1 MTSHAVSAMSARAG
15 SFALGHRAVNR
26 ARGGRC
32 GQKASRPAG
41 RVSTVVRA
49 AAKPRDDQPENWELK
64 YLYDGGCT
72 VCNSLVKLLKS
83 KKGHEKIWFEDI
95 ADPKYSP
102 DKNEGITFE
111 EAMATIHV
119 IKSKDATTMTG
130 MEALTALYDI
140 TGMGWLFKLAKLPVL
155 SSAAEIAYKV
165 VSKNR
170 QSMGGAADGLLAL
183 GRINMEEKGE
193 GSCTDLEGECRE
205 PTPPVDEEAEAAE
218 KAAEERRARIAAEKE
233 AAGGAKS
240 GGGPSS
246 LGKNPAATS
255 KGGLENAAREKPPTT
270 SGSLSDRRNILGVY
284 DMRRSK
290 SDDRALRAAPVDTE
304 TGELIDE
311 LITIPLDDT
320 ELSTVAAALTSII
333 KHFAWQGNV
342 GVAFPAIRVDTTA
355 EAVNETMDSFDDA
368 VGEMSSSA
376 FAMEAGFAAD
386 KLVTSGKYE
395 EMKKVRAEERKKALK
410 AKSGAARLNAPL
422 ASQSAEI
429 STAADS
435 RQSRL
440 EVENY
445 LKNAVGRDVVVMSGP
460 EATGYG
466 EMNFRA
472 EKLATGT
479 TVCVNLGKTAGIA
492 LFDNG
497 ILAHNPADVERQLAT
512 FNYPRWVNAELPREE
527 NTPTE
532 EEWKR
537 WAMRVQHYLMRIE
550 AVGRPDNF
558 IIAGRAS
565 ATFKYWSKHMTEVK
579 TPFYNA
585 EQGMNAAVLG
595 AGKGASEILTLRRD
609 TARVRAAIGHAKGLS
624 PQKLDEEQL
633 SAVFDEL
640 DEDKSG
646 RLSLEELAVGINRL
660 NVKLSEEEIKELFI
674 EMDYEDTGDINKREF
689 IAWWKDSIG
698 NSDVEIIHTMNEYEQ
713 VLDDAD
719 GTDSLTVLMV
729 GVTYCKPCKAF
740 SKKYQDFADRFNGAR
755 FIKVFGNENKD
766 MTVLC
771 RDELKVKSTPTFY
784 FFRNKEQ
791 VLQPRSLSRSLRM
804 LRARRPAMLPR
815 APGRTRRA
823 SEQ

>member
-1 MTSHAVSAMSARAG
+1 MVLWPFRLADGYDTSTITSPFVVPSRSLRSDARPSAAPGQNTKAKIRDPDRPTLPVAP
-15 SFALGHRAVNR
+15 LNR
-26 ARGGRC
+26 
-32 GQKASRPAG
+32 
-41 RVSTVVRA
+41 
-49 AAKPRDDQPENWELK
+49 
-64 YLYDGGCT
+64 
-72 VCNSLVKLLKS
+72 
-83 KKGHEKIWFEDI
+83 FEDI
-95 ADPKYSP
+95 SDPKYSP

-119 IKSKDATTMTG
+119 IKSKDAEVMTG
-130 MEALTALYDI
+130 MQALTALYEI

-170 QSMGGAADGLLAL
+170 QAMGGAADGLLAL

-205 PTPPVDEEAEAAE
+205 KPPPVDEEAEEAAR
-218 KAAEERRARIAAEKE
+218 AAEERRAKIAAEKE
-233 AAGGAKS
+233 AEATKT
-240 GGGPSS
+240 GGGPTSVK
-246 LGKNPAATS
+246 KNPAATS

-290 SDDRALRAAPVDTE
+290 SDERALRAAPVDTE

-342 GVAFPAIRVDTTA
+342 GIAFPAIRVDTTE
-355 EAVNETMDSFDDA
+355 EAVNETMDSFDD
-368 VGEMSSSA
+368 EIRNMSSSMV
-376 FAMEAGFAAD
+376 AMEDGYAAE

-395 EMKKVRAEERKKALK
+395 EMEKQRIEEKRKREKALK
-410 AKSGAARLNAPL
+410 AKSGSARLNAPL

-479 TVCVNLGKTAGIA
+479 TVCVCLGKTAGIA

-512 FNYPRWVNAELPREE
+512 YNYPRWSNAELPREE

-532 EEWKR
+532 EQWKR
-537 WAMRVQHYLMRIE
+537 WADRVEHYLMRIE
-550 AVGRPDNF
+550 AVAKPDNF

-565 ATFKYWSKHMTEVK
+565 ATFKYWSKYVTNVK
-579 TPFYNA
+579 TPFFNA

-640 DEDKSG
+640 DEDNSG
-646 RLSLEELAVGINRL
+646 RLSLEELTVGINRL
-660 NVKLSEEEIKELFI
+660 NVKLTEEEIKELFI

-698 NSDVEIIHTMNEYEQ
+698 SSGVEIIHTMNEYEQ
-713 VLDDAD
+713 VLDDAE
-719 GTDSLTVLMV
+719 GTDQLTVLMV

-740 SKKYQDFADRFNGAR
+740 SKKYQDFAERFNGAR

-791 VLQPRSLSRSLRM
+791 VHMHTGANAGKFEKFILANVREGE
-804 LRARRPAMLPR
+804 
-815 APGRTRRA
+815 PGYGSERQFEDPVEDPKKGEKRA
-823 SEQ
+823 SPAR